1 MPVENAL
8 NFLRGGTGSPAPIF
22 IIAGPQAFL
31 REFVLDV
38 IRVRCASEGYQYRPF
53 QVGGIEGYGATL
65 SELESADLFAPKRLI
80 ACRILKTHR
89 ERAGADDDDSGDA
102 RSGGATDESTV
113 GAALERVAGPMKIVM
128 VYERDSAPAKIRRVV
143 EKLGTVINCLR
154 PYDNQIG
161 QYAELF
167 ARNLGLKLSYDAIDL
182 LVGRHGSDLGAIYN
196 AMAKAAISRKESGK
210 IEVADLGSGGGAGRI
225 PELFELADSIARGR
239 PSEAL
244 ALFDR
249 ASQTGRDA
257 IELLAL
263 EVIPLIRRM
272 LVAAS
277 LLENRKSPADVA
289 RVLGMPPSSQ
299 LIVRAIDGGR
309 RFGAQRL
316 MRAHRRACELDANF
330 KNGLIK
336 EREQAISSLLLELMA
351 SSDSV
356 RSNAAGLRA

>member
-1 MPVENAL
+1 
-8 NFLRGGTGSPAPIF
+8 
-22 IIAGPQAFL
+22 
-31 REFVLDV
+31 
-38 IRVRCASEGYQYRPF
+38 
-53 QVGGIEGYGATL
+53 
-65 SELESADLFAPKRLI
+65 
-80 ACRILKTHR
+80 
-89 ERAGADDDDSGDA
+89 
-102 RSGGATDESTV
+102 
-113 GAALERVAGPMKIVM
+113 MKIVM
-128 VYERDSAPAKIRRVV
+128 VYERDNAPAKIRRVV

-249 ASQTGRDA
+249 ASQAGRDA